1 MLKMKL
7 SKEVIIKQSIK
18 FNLSKTIISNSIKA
32 SEIRKRNQPLK
43 IMAKLQIN
51 FYLKIHLTQI

>member
-43 IMAKLQIN
+43 IMVKLQIN